1 MDSAGPAWMDAH
13 ARPEARS
20 RAALLRSYAVAGAAV
35 ATATGVGALAVR
47 LGLGQSVVLFYL
59 VAILLA
65 GSKLGLGP
73 SLFGALLA
81 ATSHAY
87 FFVPPVFGFPT
98 DVGDI
103 LAVAAFFL
111 VALVV
116 GSLSAR
122 LRVAAETA
130 ERRARHAEAL
140 REISRALSGA
150 DHPADLWP
158 VAAAQAA
165 RALGGRALLVLRRTT
180 DAPWLACGEAGPV
193 PVDDVD
199 VHRAEEV
206 IRSGRPAPWA
216 DADATTLR
224 LGIPVSDRAGLRG
237 ALLVER
243 PLGPAWPPEGL
254 ELGEA
259 IGLVTSEAME
269 RVRLADQTQRMEV
282 ESRSER
288 LRNALLSSVS
298 HDLRTPLSVIVAATS
313 HLADNGESL
322 APSERTGLAREAERE
337 AGRLNRLVGNL
348 LSMTRLDA
356 ETIRPVKEWQ
366 PLEDVV
372 GLAVGRMEKALVG
385 RSVSVHLEPGLP
397 LVPIDALLVEQV
409 LVNLLDNAC
418 RHTSASAPVEV
429 RASRSDARR
438 VLVEVLDR
446 GPGIP
451 EDQLEAVFDR
461 HRTGLVGGSQGLGLG
476 LAICRGMVTVHG
488 GRIWAE
494 NRPDGGAAFRFTIPL
509 EGEPPALPA
518 EEVEESAAREGA
530 P

>member
-1 MDSAGPAWMDAH
+1 
-13 ARPEARS
+13 
-20 RAALLRSYAVAGAAV
+20 
-35 ATATGVGALAVR
+35 
-47 LGLGQSVVLFYL
+47 
-59 VAILLA
+59 
-65 GSKLGLGP
+65 
-73 SLFGALLA
+73 
-81 ATSHAY
+81 
-87 FFVPPVFGFPT
+87 
-98 DVGDI
+98 
-103 LAVAAFFL
+103 

-337 AGRLNRLVGNL
+337 AERLNRLVGNL

-372 GLAVGRMEKALVG
+372 GWRSPHGEGARGALG
-385 RSVSVHLEPGLP
+385 
-397 LVPIDALLVEQV
+397 
-409 LVNLLDNAC
+409 
-418 RHTSASAPVEV
+418 V
-429 RASRSDARR
+429 RPPRAGPPARADRRPARR
-438 VLVEVLDR
+438 AGARQPARQRVSPHERLGARRGRVPLRRAQGPRGGARPWAWHPR
-446 GPGIP
+446 GPARGGVRSP
-451 EDQLEAVFDR
+451 PHGPRGAAGPRLARDLPR
-461 HRTGLVGGSQGLGLG
+461 HGD
-476 LAICRGMVTVHG
+476 VHG